1 MPTRDEILEITAG
14 LLTESADGDV
24 STRDVCDAAGI
35 GAPVLYRQF
44 GDKNGLLSAVVDYGF
59 EQYLASKRAAVPSD
73 DPVADLRTG
82 WDNHVAFALANP
94 NYYKLMYSPV
104 LGIRPAASAEAHR
117 LLTKVVERVAAAGR
131 LSVPVDTAA
140 NMIMSANAGVAL
152 ALLYRPE
159 LYTDQDFSTR
169 VRDAVID
176 RVTLADDGAT
186 PAAGLRSAAG
196 ALIAALGATDSPA
209 LSGTEGALLREWL
222 HRLEQA

>member
-14 LLTESADGDV
+14 LLSSSPDGDV
-24 STRDVCDAAGI
+24 STRDVCEAAGI

-59 EQYLASKRAAVPSD
+59 EQYLASKRAAIPSD
-73 DPVADLRTG
+73 DPVADLRSG
-82 WDNHVAFALANP
+82 WNNHVAFALANP

-104 LGIRPAASAEAHR
+104 LGSRPAASSEAHR
-117 LLTKVVERVAAAGR
+117 LLTQVVKRVAEDRR
-131 LSVPVDTAA
+131 LSVSVETAA

-159 LYTDQDFSTR
+159 LYTDHDFSTR

-176 RVTLADDGAT
+176 RVTLVDGGVT
-186 PAAGLRSAAG
+186 PAAGLRAAAG
-196 ALIAALGATDSPA
+196 ALIAALGATDSSA
-209 LSGTEGALLREWL
+209 LSSTESALLRDWL